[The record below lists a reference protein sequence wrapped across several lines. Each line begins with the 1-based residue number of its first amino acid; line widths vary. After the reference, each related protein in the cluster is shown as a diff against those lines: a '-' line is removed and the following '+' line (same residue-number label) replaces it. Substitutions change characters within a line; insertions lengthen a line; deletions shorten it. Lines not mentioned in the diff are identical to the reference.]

1 MGVASG
7 FSTIGALGALVN
19 IGTLFAFV
27 VVAIGIIF
35 MRRNEPDAPRPF
47 KVPLVPWI
55 PALSAI
61 VSLVLMASLPWESWE
76 RLLIW
81 MAIGIGVYFVYG
93 YRHSRLRGATPLAA
107 PGSPLRR
114 A

>member
-1 MGVASG
+1 
-7 FSTIGALGALVN
+7 VN
-19 IGTLFAFV
+19 IGTLFAFI

-35 MRRNEPDAPRPF
+35 MRRREPDAQRPF

-81 MAIGIGVYFVYG
+81 MAIGIALYFAYG
-93 YRHSRLRGATPLAA
+93 YRHSRLRGTLGITASKAA
-107 PGSPLRR
+107 ADFRPPPGRR
-114 A
+114 V